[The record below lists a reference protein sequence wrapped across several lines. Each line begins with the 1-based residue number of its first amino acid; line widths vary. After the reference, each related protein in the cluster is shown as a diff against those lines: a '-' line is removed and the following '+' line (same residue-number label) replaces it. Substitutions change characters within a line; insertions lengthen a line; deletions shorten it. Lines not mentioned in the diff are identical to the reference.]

1 MTRVALYARFSSE
14 KQNDRSAS
22 DQLDLCRAWAERQG
36 YVVVEEYRDEAISGA
51 SRINRLGLGRLMRDA
66 RDRRFDIVVCEAL
79 DRLSR
84 DQADLATIR
93 KELNFVEIGISTV
106 QDGEVG
112 ALHIGVKGLLG
123 ELYLADLA
131 QKTRRGLR
139 ARVTAGGTGGGISYG
154 YRAVEGKPGELV
166 IDEQQAVVVRRIFA
180 EYVAGRSP
188 RAICFD
194 LNQEGTPGPRGGPWR
209 ASTLNGSRV
218 RQNGL
223 LQNRLYVGEIVWNR
237 QRFIKDPATAK
248 RVSRPNPQREWVK
261 VPAPHLAIVE
271 SDVFEKAV
279 TSKARHGEHLNPAEA
294 RKPRHLLSG
303 LVKCG
308 CCGASFIVVYDDRLG
323 CASTKETGT
332 CDNRGTIP
340 RAEIEERVLTALATK
355 LAAPELIA
363 AFVKEYQAERRRL
376 AAATRSQRDDQVAK
390 LATLK
395 RGIARLVDA
404 IVDGT
409 ATKATTE
416 RLQAMEAE
424 AEKLEAELATSADDS
439 VVTLHPGTA
448 EKYRRMVA
456 DLQSHVAGMKRGQPA
471 EHVIEQ
477 VRGLIARIEVGRITT
492 NPASRKAKSPAPVTV
507 YGALARLLLASK
519 GDPRSLGNVG
529 CGDRI

>member
-1 MTRVALYARFSSE
+1 MKRVALYARFSSE

-36 YVVVEEYRDEAISGA
+36 YVVVEEYRDEAVSGA
-51 SRINRLGLGRLMRDA
+51 SRVNRLGLGRLMRDA
-66 RDRRFDIVVCEAL
+66 RERRFDIVACEAL

-93 KELNFVEIGISTV
+93 KELNFLEIGISTV

-139 ARVTAGGTGGGISYG
+139 ARVTAGATGGGISYG
-154 YRAVEGKPGELV
+154 YRAVEGRPGEIV
-166 IDEQQAVVVRRIFA
+166 VDEQQAAVVRRVFA
-180 EYVAGRSP
+180 EYADGRSP

-194 LNQEGTPGPRGGPWR
+194 LNREGIPGPRGGAWR

-223 LQNRLYVGEIVWNR
+223 LQNRLYAGEIVWNR
-237 QRFIKDPATAK
+237 QRFIKDPGK
-248 RVSRPNPQREWVK
+248 RVSRPNPEREWVR
-261 VPAPHLAIVE
+261 VPAPHLAIVAP
-271 SDVFEKAV
+271 DLFQKAV
-279 TSKARHGEHLNPAEA
+279 TSKARHGEQANPVEA

-303 LVKCG
+303 LVKCE

-340 RAEIEERVLTALATK
+340 RSEIEERVLSALATK

-363 AFVKEYQAERRRL
+363 AFVRQYQAERRRL
-376 AAATRSQRDDQVAK
+376 AAANRSQREDQTAK
-390 LATLK
+390 LAGLK

-404 IVDGT
+404 IVEGAATRAT
-409 ATKATTE
+409 AE
-416 RLQAMEAE
+416 RLKVMEAE
-424 AEKLEAELATSADDS
+424 AEQLEAQLAAGDDS
-439 VVTLHPGTA
+439 VVTLHPGAA
-448 EKYRRMVA
+448 EKYRRMVT
-456 DLQSHVAGMKRGQPA
+456 DLQKHLAGMKRGVPA
-471 EHVIEQ
+471 EQVIEQ
-477 VRGLIARIEVGRITT
+477 VRGLIDRIEVGRITT
-492 NPASRKAKSPAPVTV
+492 DPRSRKAKSPAPVTV

>member
-1 MTRVALYARFSSE
+1 MKRVALYARFSSE

-22 DQLDLCRAWAERQG
+22 DQLDLCRGWAERQG
-36 YVVVEEYRDEAISGA
+36 YVVVEEYRDEAVSGA
-51 SRINRLGLGRLMRDA
+51 SRINRAGLARLMRDA
-66 RDRRFDIVVCEAL
+66 REGRFDIVMSEAL

-93 KELNFVEIGISTV
+93 KELTFLEVGITTI

-139 ARVTAGGTGGGISYG
+139 ARVTAGGTGGGLSYG
-154 YRAVEGKPGELV
+154 YRAVEGKPGELTV
-166 IDEQQAVVVRRIFA
+166 DEQQAEVVRRIFA

-194 LNQEGTPGPRGGPWR
+194 LNRDGIPGPRGGHWR
-209 ASTLNGSRV
+209 ASALNGSRV

-223 LQNRLYVGEIVWNR
+223 LQNRLYAGEIVWNR
-237 QRFIKDPATAK
+237 QRFVKDPATGK
-248 RVSRPNPQREWVK
+248 RVSRPNPEREWVR
-261 VPAPHLAIVE
+261 VPAPQLAIVE
-271 SDVFEKAV
+271 PELFQKAV
-279 TSKARHGEHLNPAEA
+279 TSKARHGEQQNPVEA
-294 RKPRHLLSG
+294 RKPKHLLSG

-332 CDNRGTIP
+332 CDNRGTIA
-340 RAEIEERVLTALATK
+340 RSEIEQRVLAALSTK

-376 AAATRSQRDDQVAK
+376 AAATRSQRDDQTAK

-404 IVDGT
+404 IVEGT

-416 RLQAMEAE
+416 RLQTMEAE
-424 AEKLEAELATSADDS
+424 AEQLEAALAASNDDS

-448 EKYRRMVA
+448 DKYRRMVA
-456 DLQSHVAGMKRGQPA
+456 DLQKHVAGMKAGQPA
-471 EHVIEQ
+471 EQVIVQ
-477 VRGLIARIEVGRITT
+477 VRGLIERIEIGRISAD
-492 NPASRKAKSPAPVTV
+492 PKSRKAKSPAPVTV

-519 GDPRSLGNVG
+519 SDPRSLGNVG

>member
-1 MTRVALYARFSSE
+1 MKRVALYARFSSE
-14 KQNDRSAS
+14 KQNDRSAT

-36 YVVVEEYRDEAISGA
+36 YVVVEEYRDEAVSGA
-51 SRINRLGLGRLMRDA
+51 SRINRMGLGRLMRDA
-66 RDRRFDIVVCEAL
+66 RERRFDLVVCEAL

-93 KELNFVEIGISTV
+93 KELNFLEIGISTL

-139 ARVTAGGTGGGISYG
+139 ARVTAGGTGGGLSYG

-166 IDEQQAVVVRRIFA
+166 IDEQQATVVRRIFA

-188 RAICFD
+188 RAICVD
-194 LNQEGTPGPRGGPWR
+194 LNRDGIAGPRGGHWR
-209 ASTLNGSRV
+209 ASALNGSRV

-223 LQNRLYVGEIVWNR
+223 LQNRLYAGEVVWNR
-237 QRFIKDPATAK
+237 QRFIKDPSTGK
-248 RVSRPNPQREWVK
+248 RVSRPNPERDWVR

-271 SDVFEKAV
+271 PELFQQAIS
-279 TSKARHGEHLNPAEA
+279 SKARHGEQMNPVEA

-303 LVKCG
+303 LVKCE
-308 CCGASFIVVYDDRLG
+308 CCGASFIVVYGDRLG

-340 RAEIEERVLTALATK
+340 RTEIEERVLTALATK

-376 AAATRSQRDDQVAK
+376 AATTRNERENRVAK
-390 LATLK
+390 LATLR

-409 ATKATTE
+409 ATKTMTE

-424 AEKLEAELATSADDS
+424 AEQLETALASIDDDS

-456 DLQSHVAGMKRGQPA
+456 DLQKHVAGMRSGQPA
-471 EHVIEQ
+471 EQVIEQ
-477 VRGLIARIEVGRITT
+477 VRGLIDRIEIGRVST
-492 NPASRKAKSPAPVTV
+492 NPKSRKAKSPAPVTV